1 MIFTEISIL
10 PEVIEGDELGIQ
22 TLDHSTP
29 KPELLYHYDK
39 YRKTKNAAGA
49 STIRN
54 KTDKKTAFSKR
65 MGKGF
70 GTLLVSIILLLKKR
84 RRVMD

>member
-10 PEVIEGDELGIQ
+10 PKVIEGDELGIQ

-39 YRKTKNAAGA
+39 YGKTERMLLAHPPSETKQ
-49 STIRN
+49 T
-54 KTDKKTAFSKR
+54 KKLLSPKEWE
-65 MGKGF
+65 KGLGYSWF
-70 GTLLVSIILLLKKR
+70 LSFYS
-84 RRVMD
+84 